1 MGPGI
6 TKKSAD
12 RAGGTH
18 MDPIS
23 LIMAALAAGAV
34 AGVKDAA
41 GQAVK
46 EAYGGLKA
54 LIRRRFA
61 DNPEAEAAL
70 GQSERQPES
79 DQTLLAQHLQAA
91 GAADDEELIRA
102 AQALL
107 RQADPAGARAGKYDV
122 RITGGKG
129 IVVGD
134 RATVTMNFND
144 SD

>member
-1 MGPGI
+1 
-6 TKKSAD
+6 
-12 RAGGTH
+12 

-23 LIMAALAAGAV
+23 LIIAALAAGAM
-34 AGVKDAA
+34 AGVRDTA

-46 EAYGGLKA
+46 DAYTGLKA

-61 DNPEAEAAL
+61 GNKEAETAL
-70 GQSERQPES
+70 DQSERQPES
-79 DQTLLAQHLQAA
+79 EQPQLAQHLRTA
-91 GAADDEELIRA
+91 GAAGDEELIRA

-107 RQADPAGARAGKYDV
+107 RQVDPAGARAGKYDV

-134 RATVTMNFND
+134 AANVTMTFND
-144 SD
+144 GD

>member
-1 MGPGI
+1 ME
-6 TKKSAD
+6 
-12 RAGGTH
+12 
-18 MDPIS
+18 PIS
-23 LIMAALAAGAV
+23 LIIAALAAGAI
-34 AGVKDAA
+34 AGVKDTA

-46 EAYGGLKA
+46 DAYTGLKT

-61 DNPEAEAAL
+61 GNQEAQASLDQA
-70 GQSERQPES
+70 ERQPES
-79 DQTLLAQHLQAA
+79 GQALLAQHLQAA
-91 GAADDEELIRA
+91 GAGGDEELIRA

-107 RQADPAGARAGKYDV
+107 EQADPAGARAGKYNV

-134 RATVTMNFND
+134 AANVTMTFND

>member
-1 MGPGI
+1 
-6 TKKSAD
+6 
-12 RAGGTH
+12 

-23 LIMAALAAGAV
+23 LIVAALAAGAI
-34 AGVKDAA
+34 AGVKDTV
-41 GQAVK
+41 GQVVK
-46 EAYGGLKA
+46 DAYAGLKG

-61 DNPEAEAAL
+61 GNREAEAVL
-70 GQSERQPES
+70 DQSERVPEA
-79 DQTLLAQHLQAA
+79 DQVRAQLAQHLRAA

-102 AQALL
+102 AQAVL
-107 RQADPAGARAGKYDV
+107 QYADPAGAKAGKYDV

-134 RATVTMNFND
+134 AATVTMTFKD

>member
-1 MGPGI
+1 
-6 TKKSAD
+6 
-12 RAGGTH
+12 

-23 LIMAALAAGAV
+23 LIIAALAAGAM
-34 AGVKDAA
+34 AGVRDTA

-46 EAYGGLKA
+46 DAYTGLKA
-54 LIRRRFA
+54 LVRRRFA
-61 DNPEAEAAL
+61 GNREAETAL
-70 GQSERQPES
+70 AQSERQPES
-79 DQTLLAQHLQAA
+79 DQPQLAQHLQAL

-107 RQADPAGARAGKYDV
+107 KQADPAGARAGKYDV

-134 RATVTMNFND
+134 GATVTMTFNEGD
-144 SD
+144 

>member
-1 MGPGI
+1 
-6 TKKSAD
+6 
-12 RAGGTH
+12 

-23 LIMAALAAGAV
+23 LIIAALVAGAM
-34 AGVKDAA
+34 AGVRDTA

-46 EAYGGLKA
+46 DAYTGLKA

-61 DNPEAEAAL
+61 GNQEAEAAL
-70 GQSERQPES
+70 DQSERQPES
-79 DQTLLAQHLQAA
+79 DQPQLAQHLQAV
-91 GAADDEELIRA
+91 GAAGDEELIRA

-107 RQADPAGARAGKYDV
+107 RQTDPAGASAGKYDV

-134 RATVTMNFND
+134 AATVTITFND
-144 SD
+144 GD

>member
-1 MGPGI
+1 
-6 TKKSAD
+6 
-12 RAGGTH
+12 

-23 LIMAALAAGAV
+23 LIIAALAAGAI

-46 EAYGGLKA
+46 DAYAGLKA

-61 DNPEAEAAL
+61 GNREAEATL
-70 GQSERQPES
+70 DELELRPEA
-79 DQTLLAQHLQAA
+79 DQAELAQYLQAA
-91 GAADDEELIRA
+91 GAVGDGELIKA

-107 RQADPAGARAGKYDV
+107 KQADPAGASAGKYDV

-134 RATVTMNFND
+134 AATVTMTFND
-144 SD
+144 DG

>member
-1 MGPGI
+1 
-6 TKKSAD
+6 
-12 RAGGTH
+12 

-23 LIMAALAAGAV
+23 LIIAALAAGAI

-46 EAYGGLKA
+46 DAYAGLKG
-54 LIRRRFA
+54 LIRRRFVG
-61 DNPEAEAAL
+61 NPEAEAAL
-70 GQSERQPES
+70 GQLERQPGS
-79 DQTLLAQHLQAA
+79 DQAPLAQHLQAA
-91 GAADDEELIRA
+91 GAADDEELVRA

-107 RQADPAGARAGKYDV
+107 KQADPAGARAGKYDV

-144 SD
+144 GD

>member
-1 MGPGI
+1 
-6 TKKSAD
+6 
-12 RAGGTH
+12 

-23 LIMAALAAGAV
+23 LIIAALAAGAI
-34 AGVKDAA
+34 AGVKDTA

-46 EAYGGLKA
+46 DAYAGLKA
-54 LIRRRFA
+54 LVHRRFA
-61 DNPEAEAAL
+61 GNRDAEAAL
-70 GQSERQPES
+70 DQSEQQPGPG
-79 DQTLLAQHLQAA
+79 QAQLAEHLRAA

-134 RATVTMNFND
+134 SANVTMTFND
-144 SD
+144 GD